1 MKKFITKQKFS
12 ADSINKHIAVFL
24 GAVALSLVAGEA
36 FAADAGTVD
45 AAANLSPLFNKI
57 IGSVSG
63 TLGKVIMAI
72 SLVMSIFAGVAGMSR
87 TVILTPI
94 GIGLLLGN
102 AKTLIDWMF

>member
-1 MKKFITKQKFS
+1 MKFF
-12 ADSINKHIAVFL
+12 NKKHALCL
-24 GAVALSLVAGEA
+24 GVVVSLSLVGAEA

>member
-1 MKKFITKQKFS
+1 MKNFIKKHKSYFS
-12 ADSINKHIAVFL
+12 SINKHKAVFL
-24 GAVALSLVAGEA
+24 GALALSFVAGEA
-36 FAADAGTVD
+36 FAADAGVVD
-45 AAANLSPLFNKI
+45 AATNLSPLFNKI

-94 GIGLLLGN
+94 GVGLLLGN